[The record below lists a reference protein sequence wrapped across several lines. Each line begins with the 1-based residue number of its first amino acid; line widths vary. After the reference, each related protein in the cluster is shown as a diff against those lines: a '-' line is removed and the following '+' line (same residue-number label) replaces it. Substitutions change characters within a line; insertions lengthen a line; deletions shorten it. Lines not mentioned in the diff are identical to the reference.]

1 MFLNYSLLI
10 YLYSRSSPFQKKRPF
25 LKNKN
30 KKSTETAA
38 LKEETVP
45 KQIRIRR
52 ERRDLSKEIRIKSSP
67 NSPFQK
73 TIPKEINKKSKSP
86 F

>member
-73 TIPKEINKKSKSP
+73 DNS
-86 F
+86 